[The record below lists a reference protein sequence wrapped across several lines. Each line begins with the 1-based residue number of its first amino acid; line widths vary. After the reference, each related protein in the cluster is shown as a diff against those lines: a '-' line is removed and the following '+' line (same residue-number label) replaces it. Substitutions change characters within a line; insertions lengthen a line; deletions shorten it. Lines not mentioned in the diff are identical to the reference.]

1 MTTTPN
7 LLIEH
12 IAASQAQKEVTANA
26 AFDALDKAAC
36 QLTVIAL
43 TDADTTL
50 TDAQFLGSFSLR
62 FTGTLTAS
70 RTITVP
76 ARAKL
81 VLAENATTG
90 GFILSLKTS
99 SGAAITFNSG
109 DRKLLYNNGTTLLV
123 VAEFSSS
130 GGLPYDIGGTIVGQ
144 PTASAILLR
153 YPAPR
158 AVRFPSGMAS
168 SRGVAGTAAAA
179 SATFSIR
186 KNGTQFATMQFASS
200 ASTAT
205 FTAAS
210 DTDFAAGDVLT
221 VIAPNPADINLADI
235 GFALAGVRL

>member
-12 IAASQAQKEVTANA
+12 ISANQAQKEVTANS

-36 QLTVIAL
+36 QLTGIAL
-43 TDADTTL
+43 LDADTTL
-50 TDAQFLGSFSLR
+50 TDAQWIGSFSLR
-62 FTGTLTAS
+62 FTGTLTAA
-70 RTITVP
+70 RTVTVP

-81 VLAENATTG
+81 VLIENATTG
-90 GFILSLKTS
+90 GYLLNIKTS
-99 SGAAITFNSG
+99 SGTPIVFSSG

-123 VAEFSSS
+123 VAEFSSL

-144 PTASAILLR
+144 PAGGAILLR

-158 AVRFPSGMAS
+158 AVRFPSGLAN
-168 SRGVAGTAAAA
+168 SRGVAGTAATA
-179 SATFSIR
+179 SAVFSIR
-186 KNGTQFATMQFASS
+186 KNGTQFATMSFAGG

-210 DTDFAAGDVLT
+210 DTDFAAGDILT
-221 VIAPNPADINLADI
+221 VVSPSPADGTLADI
-235 GFALAGVRL
+235 GFALAGARL

>member
-12 IAASQAQKEVTANA
+12 IAANQAQKEVTANA

-36 QLTVIAL
+36 QLTSIAL
-43 TDADTTL
+43 ADADTTL

-81 VLAENATTG
+81 VLVENATTG
-90 GFILSLKTS
+90 GFILNIKTP
-99 SGAAITFNSG
+99 SGTAIALNPG

-123 VAEFSSS
+123 IAEFSSL

-144 PTASAILLR
+144 PAGGAILLR

-158 AVRFPSGMAS
+158 AIRFPSSLAS

-179 SATFSIR
+179 TATFSIR
-186 KNGTQFATMQFASS
+186 KNGTQFATMSFASG
-200 ASTAT
+200 ASIAT

-221 VIAPNPADINLADI
+221 VIAPNPADSTLADI

>member
-12 IAASQAQKEVTANA
+12 IAANQAQKEVTANA

-36 QLTVIAL
+36 QLTSIAL
-43 TDADTTL
+43 SDADTTL
-50 TDAQFLGSFSLR
+50 TDAQFIGSFSLR

-70 RTITVP
+70 RTATVP

-90 GFILSLKTS
+90 GFILNIKTP
-99 SGAAITFNSG
+99 SGTAIVFNPG
-109 DRKLLYNNGTTLLV
+109 DRRLLYNNGTILLV
-123 VAEFSSS
+123 IAEFSSL

-144 PTASAILLR
+144 PAGGAILLR

-158 AVRFPSGMAS
+158 AIRFPSGMVG
-168 SRGVAGTAAAA
+168 SRGVTGTAAAA
-179 SATFSIR
+179 TAIFSIR
-186 KNGTQFATMQFASS
+186 KNGTQFATMSFASG

-210 DTDFAAGDVLT
+210 DTDFAAGDVLS
-221 VIAPNPADINLADI
+221 VVSPSPADGTLADI